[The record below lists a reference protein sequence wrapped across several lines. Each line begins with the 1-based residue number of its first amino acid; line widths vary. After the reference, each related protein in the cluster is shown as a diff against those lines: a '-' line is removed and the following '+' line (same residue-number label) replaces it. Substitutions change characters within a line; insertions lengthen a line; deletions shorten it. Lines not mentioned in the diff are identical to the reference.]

1 MTTTVASPDESDDE
15 PELTPEQRKKL
26 QRHIQGISNNL
37 VPRIEIPK
45 IDLGI
50 DTTAI
55 ARITADVARLGHNQ
69 IPQTW
74 LKDYTAASILADQSA
89 KILAGLQPY
98 FDIQSALQQQLAPI
112 TSDLIKWT
120 MPVQPQLNFLS
131 SQLLKNIDF
140 GWTDE
145 IARIGQQFASYQS
158 KWLEDLKPLL
168 AQVTSDF
175 YPSNLGNDFTLDQ
188 IEQVVMLDGI
198 ALYEMPRAEIV
209 TPLICASSSAARRE
223 ILGRRWKAIAV
234 DCRGV
239 LDSCESPEAAP
250 LAKFA
255 VDAVD
260 ALEGGNPTSAQA
272 LAGSLLDTILRKF
285 FADQRLDLLPSKKTT
300 NTDAYLERTVKEFI
314 AIAPIWQAYQQYY
327 PDKNDPIPRAF
338 NRHATAHTVG
348 TLQYSRRNAVQG
360 LMIVCGLLKF
370 IDQQAVGK
378 RKP

>member
-26 QRHIQGISNNL
+26 QRQIQGISNNL

-223 ILGRRWKAIAV
+223 NTW
-234 DCRGV
+234 
-239 LDSCESPEAAP
+239 P
-250 LAKFA
+250 
-255 VDAVD
+255 
-260 ALEGGNPTSAQA
+260 ALEGHRRRLPGGPGLVRVARSCTAGEVCCGCRRRSGRGEPNIGASPSRQPVGYDLAQVLRRSA
-272 LAGSLLDTILRKF
+272 AG
-285 FADQRLDLLPSKKTT
+285 PSAEQK
-300 NTDAYLERTVKEFI
+300 D
-314 AIAPIWQAYQQYY
+314 
-327 PDKNDPIPRAF
+327 
-338 NRHATAHTVG
+338 H
-348 TLQYSRRNAVQG
+348 
-360 LMIVCGLLKF
+360 
-370 IDQQAVGK
+370 
-378 RKP
+378 